1 MTKLETIFS
10 SNIPIDCH
18 ILKGRLE
25 CEGLNCFVF
34 DENIVWVHPFRAVA
48 IGGVKL
54 KVPSDQLNLAN
65 EIMKQIEKGILFDDN
80 GEYEITKIFHSE
92 YDRQIEILRIK
103 SEIRKNPAILDKSI
117 KLETSML
124 NQGEIDSILDSE
136 KEYQTILNKKLN
148 FNWKDFFYEL
158 FDFDRDVF
166 KYLRYRPVE
175 YYLDKEIVDNYQSK
189 SSSDNAVICPNCK
202 SNNTK
207 HGYAIDYKWDI
218 LYLILSLLFLIPF
231 PLIRKKTH
239 CFECGFDFKKQK
251 AAANKSYM

>member
-1 MTKLETIFS
+1 M
-10 SNIPIDCH
+10 
-18 ILKGRLE
+18 
-25 CEGLNCFVF
+25 
-34 DENIVWVHPFRAVA
+34 
-48 IGGVKL
+48 
-54 KVPSDQLNLAN
+54 
-65 EIMKQIEKGILFDDN
+65 
-80 GEYEITKIFHSE
+80 
-92 YDRQIEILRIK
+92 
-103 SEIRKNPAILDKSI
+103 
-117 KLETSML
+117 
-124 NQGEIDSILDSE
+124 
-136 KEYQTILNKKLN
+136 
-148 FNWKDFFYEL
+148 

-175 YYLDKEIVDNYQSK
+175 YFLDKEIVDNYKSK
-189 SSSDNAVICPNCK
+189 SLSDIAVICPNCK